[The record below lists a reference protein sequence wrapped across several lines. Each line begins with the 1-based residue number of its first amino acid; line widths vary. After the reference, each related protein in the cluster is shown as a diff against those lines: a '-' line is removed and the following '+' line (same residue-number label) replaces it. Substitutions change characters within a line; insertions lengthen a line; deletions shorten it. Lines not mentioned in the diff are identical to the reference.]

1 MYRIYLEVYSR
12 DILAYAKDIC
22 LHDNK
27 ALISY
32 LDTEPA
38 TVHEVFTELNKAG
51 SYKELP
57 YVLTICLYRRPKQMF
72 GSDKLSN
79 IFRLYLNK
87 TYLCRGEKFDFS
99 NNLAI
104 F

>member
-1 MYRIYLEVYSR
+1 MEVYSG
-12 DILAYAKDIC
+12 DILAYAKDTC
-22 LHDNK
+22 LYDTK

-57 YVLTICLYRRPKQMF
+57 YVLTMCLYRRPKQMF
-72 GSDKLSN
+72 DSDKLSN
-79 IFRLYLNK
+79 IFRLYAK
-87 TYLCRGEKFDFS
+87 GTYLCLGEKFDFS
-99 NNLAI
+99 DHLAI